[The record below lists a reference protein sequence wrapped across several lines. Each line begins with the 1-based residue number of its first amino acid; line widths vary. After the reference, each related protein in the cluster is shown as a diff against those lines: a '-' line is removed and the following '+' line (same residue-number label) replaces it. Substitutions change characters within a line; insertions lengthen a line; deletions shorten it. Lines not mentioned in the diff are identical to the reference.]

1 MVSQNDQKINGEF
14 YVSLLFNYFPSRKI
28 RTLTYFITHFMQW
41 GTPDDL
47 QEFIFFAKKVPL
59 NFKPQLVECP
69 SLVLMAGKGT
79 RMKSIDE
86 TKKPYLRIDKST
98 LFQICTKN
106 FRSIKTNLYALN
118 GDDED
123 KKRSHLFKE
132 SEKVIVGQ
140 TRSSVE
146 TLYSSI
152 VQSNLSN
159 EDDLL
164 VLPCDA
170 AIDLDWKKFLEIR
183 KIKKCEAIIFSFSGY
198 PYARWTPNQYGWL
211 ELNED
216 KSIKNI
222 GYKKGW
228 DLNYQNPI
236 ITGHFWFSNIGKL
249 KANLKKFLNSSTKD
263 DRDSSID
270 EFCAYLINNNNEVFS
285 YPVNDF
291 LCLGTSFEFRA
302 YEYWI
307 KANEISKLH

>member
-1 MVSQNDQKINGEF
+1 
-14 YVSLLFNYFPSRKI
+14 
-28 RTLTYFITHFMQW
+28 
-41 GTPDDL
+41 
-47 QEFIFFAKKVPL
+47 
-59 NFKPQLVECP
+59 
-69 SLVLMAGKGT
+69 MAGKGT

-132 SEKVIVGQ
+132 SETVNVGQ
-140 TRSSVE
+140 TISSVE
-146 TLYSSI
+146 TLYASI

-159 EDDLL
+159 DDDLL

-170 AIDLDWKKFLEIR
+170 AIDLDWKKFLLAIR

-228 DLNYQNPI
+228 DLNYKNPI

-249 KANLKKFLNSSTKD
+249 KENLKKFLNSSTKD
-263 DRDSSID
+263 YRDSSID
-270 EFCAYLINNNNEVFS
+270 EFCAYLINNNNELFS